1 MAIKH
6 IIGSKEISN
15 QETLL
20 LELQQMG
27 YSYTQATLSRDLR
40 FLKISKVAGTAG
52 GYIYRLPESLQKPSG
67 IQDRELPL
75 LGYRSI
81 EFSNHLGVI
90 KTLPGYAG
98 SIASRIDTADMFEL
112 LATVAGD
119 DTVLVI
125 PRDGVSRADVVNALT
140 VLMPEIIVKS
150 PLQSN

>member
-1 MAIKH
+1 MAIKQ
-6 IIGSKEISN
+6 IIGSKDISN

-20 LELQQMG
+20 SELQQMG
-27 YSYTQATLSRDLR
+27 YNYTQATLSRDLR
-40 FLKISKVAGTAG
+40 FLKISKVAGPEG
-52 GYIYRLPESLQKPSG
+52 GYIYRLPETLARPTERQER
-67 IQDRELPL
+67 DLPL

-81 EFSNHLGVI
+81 EFSNQLGVI

-98 SIASRIDTADMFEL
+98 SIASRIDTAEMFEI

-125 PRDGVSRADVVNALT
+125 PREGVSRADVVNALT

-150 PLQSN
+150 SLQSN